1 MCSNLDL
8 MAIIDYV
15 HDFSLL
21 FRTLLLRPEYAEE
34 TYPKKY
40 ALKDILIKE
49 IGVMHCS
56 VK

>member
-1 MCSNLDL
+1 
-8 MAIIDYV
+8 MAIINYV